1 MLIVYLRRRGGQ
13 DMFSAEK
20 KSNRMSKSESSGAMP
35 LYAVVNRNRDS
46 MVSFSSND
54 DGKVDLG

>member
-1 MLIVYLRRRGGQ
+1 
-13 DMFSAEK
+13 MFSAEK

-54 DGKVDLG
+54 DGKIDLG